1 MYRNRRSAPQG
12 KIGDEIVF
20 MLASMK
26 PRHAA
31 AFALVGWCLAVQLGK
46 LVDKGCS
53 VCAFSQEFEGI
64 SCVEKFKTK
73 TECRFGG
80 YKYVQDYYV
89 KAEKYGSL
97 VVVPP
102 VANCHEYAPDDLH
115 LKEK

>member
-1 MYRNRRSAPQG
+1 
-12 KIGDEIVF
+12 
-20 MLASMK
+20 MK
-26 PRHAA
+26 LRHAA

-53 VCAFSQEFEGI
+53 VCAFSQEIEAI
-64 SCVEKFKTK
+64 SCVEKFKTE

-89 KAEKYGSL
+89 KADRRGDL

-102 VANCHEYAPDDLH
+102 VPNCYEAAPEGIHPREKSTVRPRPAN
-115 LKEK
+115 